1 MQAMDVATM
10 MQRMEGFEAPVDPG
24 SRRKR
29 LMAAVVALVLFLAGG
44 LFVWFAFARGEPAG
58 SAATTGHDGAAAP
71 LPITA
76 IVRCTTDGTELDTPA
91 VGVQP
96 DGLHIDA
103 ENLAQATGI
112 DIAIDGGKTVLGNP
126 AFRSIQ
132 REIVIVPVPPG
143 QAEIACR
150 RPEGGSVSG
159 GPAEHPDLF
168 VPIQILDPDGL
179 YVSPEL
185 SCATSDQK
193 ALRGHIDVT
202 TLFAA
207 GGESFVRRKVSGIR
221 SHDVV
226 ELTGYPDTTRLVE
239 FGHTWRVVREGE
251 VVAQINVPVLDGTA
265 CAGSGIG
272 GA

>member
-1 MQAMDVATM
+1 M
-10 MQRMEGFEAPVDPG
+10 MGRMEDFEAPADPNG
-24 SRRKR
+24 RRRR
-29 LMAAVVALVLFLAGG
+29 LITGVVASFALIAASVFAWL
-44 LFVWFAFARGEPAG
+44 AFASGDPAG
-58 SAATTGHDGAAAP
+58 SAATTGHDGEPAAP
-71 LPITA
+71 MPITA
-76 IVRCTTDGTELDTPA
+76 IMRCTADGTELDTPT

-103 ENLAQATGI
+103 ENLAQATEI
-112 DIAIDGGKTVLGNP
+112 DVAIDGGQTVLGNL

-179 YVSPEL
+179 YVSPDL
-185 SCATSDQK
+185 SCALSDQK
-193 ALRGHIDVT
+193 ELRGHFDVT
-202 TLFAA
+202 TLFAI
-207 GGESFVRRKVSGIR
+207 GSESLVRRKVTGIQP
-221 SHDVV
+221 HDVV
-226 ELTGYPDTTRLVE
+226 ELTGYPDSTDL
-239 FGHTWRVVREGE
+239 GDLGDSWRVVREGK
-251 VVAQINVPVLDGTA
+251 VVAQINTPILDGRA
-265 CAGSGIG
+265 CRGSGIG